1 MSYIKNNNLKINS
14 VLYEFINEKVIP
26 GTNVKS
32 DEFWNKFEKAVHEL
46 APINKNLI
54 EKFSD
59 IIGYNSIK

>member
-32 DEFWNKFEKAVHEL
+32 DDFWNKFEKLVHERS
-46 APINKNLI
+46 PINK
-54 EKFSD
+54 S
-59 IIGYNSIK
+59 